1 MVVLCFCSFAS
12 LAQNVKAKL
21 QVIDVK
27 GKTIVNESKSLS
39 NKLEVLTWYKGQ
51 LNKQWSSGYPMANL
65 QINQLDSNE
74 FEAMIFQN
82 DALLIEKI
90 SLKQIEED
98 WQQRLRRIFQVQNIE
113 MNKSNIALLLGLAL
127 SELENNG
134 YPFANVWLDSI
145 TVKNGNIQAQLFLD
159 KGPYFVFKLF
169 EVDPEVKVSPY
180 FLNRFLGF
188 KPGEPFNYKKAARI
202 DEAIS
207 SLPYLEEIFPSEVS
221 FSDEGFVRIRLY
233 LENVQVSSFDGIIGA
248 APNAAQDGTTL
259 FTGQLD
265 FRLRNPFARG
275 TSFDFAFEKFQ
286 ESSQKLNS
294 RVEIPFILSSPLGLE
309 TKFDLLRVD
318 TLYINVETLLGL
330 NYFFNGSSKLSFY
343 FNQFRAYP
351 LNRSGDNLNRY
362 NDLRTRNYGIS
373 YTFQKLDYMPN
384 PLKGLDLNLNG
395 RLGTKTVFELTNE
408 KQTTVAFYQH
418 KIDYYIPL
426 ANKLT
431 VMLRNRVQVTYDS
444 SFTQNQ
450 VTWVGGLKSIRGF
463 NEGEIP
469 VKNFAQQTIEL
480 RYLVDRNSH
489 AKVFYDLALLTQV
502 NQQNAVTQNWYQGLG
517 LGFNFKTGPGIFTI
531 NYAIGRAEQSTISL
545 TNGKV
550 HFGFVSYF

>member
-1 MVVLCFCSFAS
+1 M
-12 LAQNVKAKL
+12 

-27 GKTIVNESKSLS
+27 GKTIANDFESFNSQLDVTS
-39 NKLEVLTWYKGQ
+39 WYKGQ
-51 LNKQWSSGYPMANL
+51 LNKQWSSGFPLANL
-65 QINQLDSNE
+65 KLEHVDSNSYQG
-74 FEAMIFQN
+74 IIIQN
-82 DALLIEKI
+82 EALLIEKI
-90 SLKQIEED
+90 SLKHIEDE
-98 WQQRLRRIFQVQNIE
+98 WQQRLRRTFQVKGIE
-113 MNKSNIALLLGLAL
+113 LSEGKIAILLNLAL

-145 TVKNGNIQAQLFLD
+145 KLNNGKVQAQLFLD
-159 KGPYFVFKLF
+159 KGPYFIFKLF
-169 EVDPEVKVSPY
+169 EVDPEVKISPQ

-188 KPGEPFNYKKAARI
+188 RPGEPFNYKKASRI
-202 DEAIS
+202 DEEIS
-207 SLPYLEEIFPSEVS
+207 SLPYLKEVFPSEVS

-248 APNAAQDGTTL
+248 APNSAQDGTTL

-294 RVEIPFILSSPLGLE
+294 RYEIPFIFSSSLGVE

-318 TLYINVETLLGL
+318 TSYINVETYLGI
-330 NYFFNGSSKLSFY
+330 NYFLSGSSKLSFY
-343 FNQFRAYP
+343 YNQFRAYP
-351 LNRSGDNLNRY
+351 LNRNVENLNRY
-362 NDLRTRNYGIS
+362 SDLRTRNYGIG
-373 YTFQKLDYMPN
+373 YTYHKLDYMPN
-384 PLKGLDLNLNG
+384 PLRGLDLIVNG
-395 RLGTKTVFELTNE
+395 RLGTKTVFELSNE
-408 KQTTVAFYQH
+408 KQTTVALYQH
-418 KIDYYIPL
+418 RIDFFIPI

-431 VMLRNRVQVTYDS
+431 VLLRNRAQFTYDS

-450 VTWVGGLKSIRGF
+450 VTWIGGLKSIRGF

-469 VKNFAQQTIEL
+469 VKNFTQQTLEL

-489 AKVFYDLALLTQV
+489 AKIFYDMALLSQINRKNEV
-502 NQQNAVTQNWYQGLG
+502 SQSWFQGLG

-531 NYAIGRAEQSTISL
+531 NYAVGGAAQNTLSL